1 MRWGEAMYGLLYRVV
16 LRRLPAEPAHRGGFG
31 LIRAGAGVP
40 GAARL
45 LGRWLGPRDPV
56 LRVRAL
62 GLEFPGPLGL
72 AAGFDKDARG
82 TRGLGA
88 LGFGFVEVGTVT
100 ARAQPGNDRPRMFR
114 LSADRALVNR
124 MGFNNEGAA
133 AAAARLR
140 GRADRARTGGAGPG
154 PARADRARA
163 SRGLIVG
170 VNIGKT
176 RTVPDEEAA
185 ADYAASARAVAGVA
199 DYVVVNVSSP
209 NTPGLRDLQAAGRL
223 RPVLVAVR
231 EALDASG
238 GGRRV
243 PLLVKIAPDLT
254 DADVDAVAD
263 LALEL
268 GLDGIIATNTTVSRD
283 GLASSPS
290 EVAAAG
296 AGGLSGPPLRAR
308 ALAVLVR
315 LRARAGDRL
324 VLIAAGGIE
333 TPDDAWERL
342 RAGATLVQAYTGFI
356 YGGPLWPRRM
366 HAGLARRARAAGLS
380 SIGTASGG
388 GGSAG
393 GGSAAGGSAGG
404 GSAQDGTGGVVS
416 RGLAWWGDAASIPAR
431 PETVAGLGLGA
442 RSVCPPSR
450 WAGTGGSA
458 RAPAASPAHP
468 AFPGS
473 VRGT

>member
-1 MRWGEAMYGLLYRVV
+1 MYRLLYRVV
-16 LRRLPAEPAHRGGFG
+16 LRRVPAEAAHRGGFW
-31 LIRAGAGVP
+31 LIRVFGVLAGVP
-40 GAARL
+40 GMTWL

-56 LRVRAL
+56 LRVQAL
-62 GLEFPGPLGL
+62 GLDFPGPLGL
-72 AAGFDKDARG
+72 AAGFDKDARA

-100 ARAQPGNDRPRMFR
+100 ARAQSGNPRPRMFR

-140 GRADRARTGGAGPG
+140 GRTRAGGARKGPV
-154 PARADRARA
+154 
-163 SRGLIVG
+163 VG

-176 RTVPDEEAA
+176 RAVPEGETA

-209 NTPGLRDLQAAGRL
+209 NTPGLRDLQAADRL

-231 EALDASG
+231 EALNAAALDASAG
-238 GGRRV
+238 SRRV
-243 PLLVKIAPDLT
+243 PLLVKIAPDLADT
-254 DADVDAVAD
+254 DVDAVAD

-283 GLASSPS
+283 GLASPASQ
-290 EVAAAG
+290 VAAAG
-296 AGGLSGPPLRAR
+296 AGGLSGPPLRGR
-308 ALAVLVR
+308 ALAVLIR
-315 LRARAGDRL
+315 LKARAGDRL

-333 TPDDAWERL
+333 TPEDAWERL

-366 HAGLARRARAAGLS
+366 HAGLARLSRRARL
-380 SIGTASGG
+380 
-388 GGSAG
+388 
-393 GGSAAGGSAGG
+393 
-404 GSAQDGTGGVVS
+404 Q
-416 RGLAWWGDAASIPAR
+416 
-431 PETVAGLGLGA
+431 
-442 RSVCPPSR
+442 
-450 WAGTGGSA
+450 
-458 RAPAASPAHP
+458 SPAHRTT
-468 AFPGS
+468 S
-473 VRGT
+473 SSS